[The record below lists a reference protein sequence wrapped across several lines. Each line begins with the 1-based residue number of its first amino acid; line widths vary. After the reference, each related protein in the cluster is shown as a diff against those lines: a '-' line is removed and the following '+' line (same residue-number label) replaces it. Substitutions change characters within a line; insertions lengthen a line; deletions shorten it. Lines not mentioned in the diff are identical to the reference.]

1 MVGSNYT
8 KKRLWRQLVRAS
20 KTLVLIIMD
29 SNENIDLLNMFVP
42 FKLLPLL
49 LFGYLISFS
58 FHSLFSVTQQLK
70 NSAQYHHDHA
80 ALIKIELINFFHQ
93 TAIKKIDPTY
103 YLKHQFW
110 PILNIMDV
118 ICIPLICISSH
129 FHQFDV

>member
-1 MVGSNYT
+1 
-8 KKRLWRQLVRAS
+8 
-20 KTLVLIIMD
+20 MD

-58 FHSLFSVTQQLK
+58 FHSLFSAAQLLK

-118 ICIPLICISSH
+118 ICIPLISSH
-129 FHQFDV
+129 FEQFKMIYRSVYFMVVVS